1 MAKLTLAD
9 ATTTGYKVT
18 TTINAN
24 NSFIEAAMENTLSRD
39 GTGPNAMGADL
50 DMNSNFITN
59 LSTPTL
65 SSHAATKGYVDG
77 IVTTLVTLNETGVSV
92 FGLSLLDDANAAEA
106 RTTLGLGTAATS
118 DTGDFAAASH
128 THATTDI
135 TSGTFADARI
145 AQTNVTQ
152 HQAAL
157 SINSSQTNIEVSS
170 ETTGTLTSA
179 SFYKIVNVSASPLTL
194 PAASAQAWILIDPNG
209 AAITVNRQA
218 SGAMY
223 IADTNAASGTTG
235 TENLVFAYSDGTDWK
250 LSGNIT

>member
-77 IVTTLVTLNETGVSV
+77 IVTTLVTLNETGVSA
-92 FGLSLLDDANAAEA
+92 FALTLLDDADAAEA

-152 HQAAL
+152 HEAAL
-157 SINSSQTNIEVSS
+157 SINSSQTTIEVSS

-179 SFYKIVNVSASPLTL
+179 SFYKIVNVSLALLPFRLRLLKLGFLSTLTDQPLQSTDKPLEQCTL
-194 PAASAQAWILIDPNG
+194 QTLTQHLVQPEQRILFLRILM
-209 AAITVNRQA
+209 AL
-218 SGAMY
+218 
-223 IADTNAASGTTG
+223 TG
-235 TENLVFAYSDGTDWK
+235 N
-250 LSGNIT
+250 